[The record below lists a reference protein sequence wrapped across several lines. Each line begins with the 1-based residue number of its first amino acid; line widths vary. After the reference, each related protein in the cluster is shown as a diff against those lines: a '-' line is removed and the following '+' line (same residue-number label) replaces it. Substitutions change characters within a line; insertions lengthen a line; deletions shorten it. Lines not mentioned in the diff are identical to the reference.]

1 MYINGIIALPAV
13 KSFSSLE
20 RNKDLRYGAI
30 VAQVLFFLWLP
41 MLYYFIFN
49 PVEILS
55 VLAASSRNKGK
66 ENALA
71 DIREFLTAM
80 AVNDIESCPE
90 DYKEIA
96 EEAFKKATKRSNIYR
111 ENGKKRWENKTQQ
124 PKPEPQPETPKPPAK
139 PKPEK
144 HALDQGGFVR
154 VTVDEEAALRVK
166 FGLDF
171 GRAVQIL
178 ADYKESKGKAYR
190 SDAAAMRGWVY
201 DRIQED
207 KRRKEPQKSFQQQER
222 ERQGALAR
230 SLMTEEERRRYG
242 IVE

>member
-1 MYINGIIALPAV
+1 MYIKGIIALPAV

-41 MLYYFIFN
+41 MLYYFTIN
-49 PVEILS
+49 PMEILAALNAARKAKS
-55 VLAASSRNKGK
+55 ADDVLDDEADFLL
-66 ENALA
+66 ALA
-71 DIREFLTAM
+71 T
-80 AVNDIESCPE
+80 NDMESCPE
-90 DYKEIA
+90 TFKDIA
-96 EEAFKKATKRSNIYR
+96 SEMFDRAAKRSSIYR
-111 ENGKKRWENKTQQ
+111 ENGKKRWEQKEQE
-124 PKPEPQPETPKPPAK
+124 PEPQPETPKATAK

-154 VTVDEEAALRVK
+154 VTVDEETALRCK
-166 FGLDF
+166 FGPDF
-171 GRAVQIL
+171 ERAVQIL

-190 SDAAAMRGWVY
+190 SDAAAMRGWVF

-230 SLMTEEERRRYG
+230 SLMTEEQKRRYG
-242 IVE
+242 IVD

>member
-1 MYINGIIALPAV
+1 MYIKGIIALPAV

-41 MLYYFIFN
+41 MLYYFTIN
-49 PVEILS
+49 PMEILAALNAARKAKS
-55 VLAASSRNKGK
+55 ADDVLDDEADFLL
-66 ENALA
+66 ALA
-71 DIREFLTAM
+71 T
-80 AVNDIESCPE
+80 NDLESCPE
-90 DYKEIA
+90 TFKTIA
-96 EEAFKKATKRSNIYR
+96 SEMFDRASKRSSIYR
-111 ENGKKRWENKTQQ
+111 ENGRRRWEQKKQE
-124 PKPEPQPETPKPPAK
+124 PEPQPETPKAPAK

-144 HALDQGGFVR
+144 HALDHGGFVR
-154 VTVDEEAALRVK
+154 VTVDEEAALRNK

-178 ADYKESKGKAYR
+178 ADYKESKGKAYK

-207 KRRKEPQKSFQQQER
+207 KRRTAPRNFT
-222 ERQGALAR
+222 ERQNEMVKGAKELIDDLR
-230 SLMTEEERRRYG
+230 SGRLHIE
-242 IVE
+242 

>member
-1 MYINGIIALPAV
+1 MYIKGIIALPAV

-41 MLYYFIFN
+41 MLYYFTIN
-49 PVEILS
+49 PMEILAALNAARKAKS
-55 VLAASSRNKGK
+55 ADDVLDDEADFLL
-66 ENALA
+66 ALA
-71 DIREFLTAM
+71 T
-80 AVNDIESCPE
+80 NDMESCPE
-90 DYKEIA
+90 TFKDIA
-96 EEAFKKATKRSNIYR
+96 SEMFDRAAKRSSIYR
-111 ENGKKRWENKTQQ
+111 ENGKKRWEQKEQE
-124 PKPEPQPETPKPPAK
+124 PEPQPETQKATAK

-154 VTVDEEAALRVK
+154 VTVDEETALRCK
-166 FGLDF
+166 FGPDF
-171 GRAVQIL
+171 DRAVQIL

-190 SDAAAMRGWVY
+190 SDAAAMRGWVF

-207 KRRKEPQKSFQQQER
+207 KRRTAPQKSFQQQER

-230 SLMTEEERRRYG
+230 SLMTEEQKRRYG
-242 IVE
+242 IVD

>member
-1 MYINGIIALPAV
+1 MEILLELRQQRRTCSAEEVLGTLDGFLQALAFQDPFEAPERMRHLAQKYINHA
-13 KSFSSLE
+13 LE
-20 RNKDLRYGAI
+20 RSNNCRK
-30 VAQVLFFLWLP
+30 
-41 MLYYFIFN
+41 
-49 PVEILS
+49 S
-55 VLAASSRNKGK
+55 
-66 ENALA
+66 
-71 DIREFLTAM
+71 
-80 AVNDIESCPE
+80 
-90 DYKEIA
+90 A
-96 EEAFKKATKRSNIYR
+96 EA
-111 ENGKKRWENKTQQ
+111 RWQKPQ
-124 PKPEPQPETPKPPAK
+124 PKPEPQHEPPKAPAK

-154 VTVDEEAALRVK
+154 VTVDEESALRVK

-178 ADYKESKGKAYR
+178 ADYKESKGKTYR

-207 KRRKEPQKSFQQQER
+207 KRRTAPQKSFQQQER

-230 SLMTEEERRRYG
+230 SLMTEEQKRRYG

>member
-1 MYINGIIALPAV
+1 MKAYRDEVRDSGIEKAAAAMVGFID
-13 KSFSSLE
+13 SLV
-20 RNKDLRYGAI
+20 Y
-30 VAQVLFFLWLP
+30 
-41 MLYYFIFN
+41 
-49 PVEILS
+49 
-55 VLAASSRNKGK
+55 
-66 ENALA
+66 
-71 DIREFLTAM
+71 
-80 AVNDIESCPE
+80 NDSESCP
-90 DYKEIA
+90 DTFQGLA
-96 EEAFKKATKRSNIYR
+96 EKYIQRAAERSAKGRASVKA
-111 ENGKKRWENKTQQ
+111 RWEKKN
-124 PKPEPQPETPKPPAK
+124 KPEPQPETPKAPAK

-154 VTVDEEAALRVK
+154 VTVDEEAALRNK

>member
-1 MYINGIIALPAV
+1 MYIKDIIALPAV

-30 VAQVLFFLWLP
+30 VAQVIFFFLWLP

-55 VLAASSRNKGK
+55 VLSASARNKGK
-66 ENALA
+66 ETALA

-96 EEAFKKATKRSNIYR
+96 KEAFNKATKRSSIYR

-124 PKPEPQPETPKPPAK
+124 PKPEPKQEPPKAPAK

-207 KRRKEPQKSFQQQER
+207 KRRTAPRNFT
-222 ERQGALAR
+222 ERQNEMVRGAKELIDDLR
-230 SLMTEEERRRYG
+230 SGRLHIE
-242 IVE
+242 

>member
-1 MYINGIIALPAV
+1 MYIKDIIALPAV
-13 KSFSSLE
+13 KSFSSIE
-20 RNKDLRYGAI
+20 KNKDLRYGAI

-41 MLYYFIFN
+41 MLYYFTIN
-49 PVEILS
+49 PMEF
-55 VLAASSRNKGK
+55 LAALKAARKMKSADDVLDD
-66 ENALA
+66 ETDFLLALA
-71 DIREFLTAM
+71 T
-80 AVNDIESCPE
+80 NDMESCPE
-90 DYKEIA
+90 TFK
-96 EEAFKKATKRSNIYR
+96 AFASEMFERAAKRSSIYR
-111 ENGKKRWENKTQQ
+111 ENGRRRWEQKKQE
-124 PKPEPQPETPKPPAK
+124 PEPQPEPPKAPAK

-154 VTVDEEAALRVK
+154 VTVDEESALRVK

-171 GRAVQIL
+171 DRAVQIL
-178 ADYKESKGKAYR
+178 ADYKESKGKVYK

-207 KRRKEPQKSFQQQER
+207 KRRTAPQKSFQQQER

-230 SLMTEEERRRYG
+230 SLMTEEQKRRYG

>member
-1 MYINGIIALPAV
+1 
-13 KSFSSLE
+13 
-20 RNKDLRYGAI
+20 
-30 VAQVLFFLWLP
+30 
-41 MLYYFIFN
+41 MLYYFTIN
-49 PVEILS
+49 PMEIL
-55 VLAASSRNKGK
+55 AALNAARKAKSADDALDD
-66 ENALA
+66 EADFLLALA
-71 DIREFLTAM
+71 T
-80 AVNDIESCPE
+80 NDLESCPE
-90 DYKEIA
+90 TFKAIA
-96 EEAFKKATKRSNIYR
+96 SEMFDRAAKRSSIYR
-111 ENGKKRWENKTQQ
+111 ENGKKRWEQKEQES
-124 PKPEPQPETPKPPAK
+124 KPQPEPPKAPAK

-144 HALDQGGFVR
+144 HALDHGGFVR

-178 ADYKESKGKAYR
+178 ADYKESKGKAYK

-230 SLMTEEERRRYG
+230 SLMTEEEKRRYG

>member
-1 MYINGIIALPAV
+1 
-13 KSFSSLE
+13 
-20 RNKDLRYGAI
+20 
-30 VAQVLFFLWLP
+30 

-66 ENALA
+66 ETALA

-96 EEAFKKATKRSNIYR
+96 KEAFNKATKRSSIYR

-124 PKPEPQPETPKPPAK
+124 PKPEPQPEPPKAPAK

-144 HALDQGGFVR
+144 HALDHGGFVR
-154 VTVDEEAALRVK
+154 VTVDEESALRVK

-178 ADYKESKGKAYR
+178 ADYKESKGKAYK

-201 DRIQED
+201 DRIQEE
-207 KRRKEPQKSFQQQER
+207 KRRTAPQKSFQQQER

-230 SLMTEEERRRYG
+230 SLMTEEQKRRYG

>member
-1 MYINGIIALPAV
+1 MPAV

-41 MLYYFIFN
+41 MLYYFTIN
-49 PVEILS
+49 PMEILAALNAARKAKS
-55 VLAASSRNKGK
+55 ADDVLDDEADFLL
-66 ENALA
+66 ALA
-71 DIREFLTAM
+71 T
-80 AVNDIESCPE
+80 NDLESCPE
-90 DYKEIA
+90 TFKAIA
-96 EEAFKKATKRSNIYR
+96 SEMFDRASKRSSIYR
-111 ENGKKRWENKTQQ
+111 ENGRRRWEQKKQE
-124 PKPEPQPETPKPPAK
+124 PEPQPEPPKAPAK

-144 HALDQGGFVR
+144 HALDHGGFVR
-154 VTVDEEAALRVK
+154 VTVDEEAALRNK

-201 DRIQED
+201 DRIQEE
-207 KRRKEPQKSFQQQER
+207 KRRAAPRNFT
-222 ERQGALAR
+222 ERQNEMVRGAKELIDDLR
-230 SLMTEEERRRYG
+230 SGRLHIE
-242 IVE
+242 

>member
-1 MYINGIIALPAV
+1 MYIKGIIALPAV

-41 MLYYFIFN
+41 MLYYFTIN
-49 PVEILS
+49 PMEILAALNAARKAKS
-55 VLAASSRNKGK
+55 ADDVLDDEADFLL
-66 ENALA
+66 ALA
-71 DIREFLTAM
+71 T
-80 AVNDIESCPE
+80 NDLESCPE
-90 DYKEIA
+90 TFKAIA
-96 EEAFKKATKRSNIYR
+96 SEMFDRASKRSSIYR
-111 ENGKKRWENKTQQ
+111 ENGRRRWEQKKQE
-124 PKPEPQPETPKPPAK
+124 PEPQPETPKAPAK

-154 VTVDEEAALRVK
+154 VTVDEEAALRNK

-207 KRRKEPQKSFQQQER
+207 KRRTAPRNFT
-222 ERQGALAR
+222 ERQNEMVRGAKELIDDLR
-230 SLMTEEERRRYG
+230 SGRLHIE
-242 IVE
+242 

>member
-1 MYINGIIALPAV
+1 
-13 KSFSSLE
+13 
-20 RNKDLRYGAI
+20 
-30 VAQVLFFLWLP
+30 

-66 ENALA
+66 ETALA

-80 AVNDIESCPE
+80 AVNDIDSCPE

-111 ENGKKRWENKTQQ
+111 ENGKKRWDNKTQQ
-124 PKPEPQPETPKPPAK
+124 PKPEPQPEPPKAPAK

-178 ADYKESKGKAYR
+178 ADYKESKGKAYK

-230 SLMTEEERRRYG
+230 SLMTEEEKRRYG
-242 IVE
+242 IVD

>member
-1 MYINGIIALPAV
+1 MYIKGIIALPAV

-154 VTVDEEAALRVK
+154 VTVDEEAALRNK

-207 KRRKEPQKSFQQQER
+207 KRRTAPRNFT
-222 ERQGALAR
+222 ERQNEMVKGAKELIDDLR
-230 SLMTEEERRRYG
+230 SGRLHIE
-242 IVE
+242 

>member
-1 MYINGIIALPAV
+1 MYIKGIIALPAV

-41 MLYYFIFN
+41 MLYYFTIN
-49 PVEILS
+49 PMEILAALNAARKAKS
-55 VLAASSRNKGK
+55 ADDVLDDEADFLL
-66 ENALA
+66 ALA
-71 DIREFLTAM
+71 T
-80 AVNDIESCPE
+80 NDLESCPE
-90 DYKEIA
+90 TFKAIA
-96 EEAFKKATKRSNIYR
+96 SEMFDRASKRSSIYR
-111 ENGKKRWENKTQQ
+111 ENGRRRWEQKKQ
-124 PKPEPQPETPKPPAK
+124 EPQPETPKAPAK

-207 KRRKEPQKSFQQQER
+207 KRRAAPQKSFQQQER

>member
-1 MYINGIIALPAV
+1 
-13 KSFSSLE
+13 
-20 RNKDLRYGAI
+20 
-30 VAQVLFFLWLP
+30 

-55 VLAASSRNKGK
+55 ILAASSRSKGK
-66 ENALA
+66 ETALA

-90 DYKEIA
+90 DYKKIA
-96 EEAFKKATKRSNIYR
+96 EEAFNKATKRSNIYR
-111 ENGKKRWENKTQQ
+111 ENGKKRWEQKEQEPE
-124 PKPEPQPETPKPPAK
+124 PKPETPNAPAK

-154 VTVDEEAALRVK
+154 VTASEEAALRSK

-178 ADYKESKGKAYR
+178 ADYKESKGKAYK

-207 KRRKEPQKSFQQQER
+207 KRRTAPRNFT
-222 ERQGALAR
+222 ERQNEMVKGAKELIDDLR
-230 SLMTEEERRRYG
+230 SGRLHIE
-242 IVE
+242 

>member
-1 MYINGIIALPAV
+1 MYIKGIIALPAV

-41 MLYYFIFN
+41 MLYYFTIN
-49 PVEILS
+49 PMEILAALNAARKAKS
-55 VLAASSRNKGK
+55 ADDVLDDEADFLL
-66 ENALA
+66 ALA
-71 DIREFLTAM
+71 T
-80 AVNDIESCPE
+80 NDLESCPE
-90 DYKEIA
+90 TFKAIA
-96 EEAFKKATKRSNIYR
+96 SEMFDRASKRSSIYR
-111 ENGKKRWENKTQQ
+111 ENGRRRWEQKKQE
-124 PKPEPQPETPKPPAK
+124 PEPQPEPPKAPAK

-154 VTVDEEAALRVK
+154 VTVDEEAALRNK

-178 ADYKESKGKAYR
+178 ADYKESKGKAYK

-207 KRRKEPQKSFQQQER
+207 KRRTAPRNFT
-222 ERQGALAR
+222 ERQNEMVKGAKELIDDLR
-230 SLMTEEERRRYG
+230 SGRLHIE
-242 IVE
+242 

>member
-1 MYINGIIALPAV
+1 MYIKGIIALPAV

-41 MLYYFIFN
+41 MLYYFTIN
-49 PVEILS
+49 PMEILAALNAARKAKS
-55 VLAASSRNKGK
+55 ADDVLDDEADFLL
-66 ENALA
+66 ALA
-71 DIREFLTAM
+71 T
-80 AVNDIESCPE
+80 NDLESCPE
-90 DYKEIA
+90 TFKAIA
-96 EEAFKKATKRSNIYR
+96 SEMFDRASKRSSIYR
-111 ENGKKRWENKTQQ
+111 ENGRRRWEQKKQE
-124 PKPEPQPETPKPPAK
+124 PEPQPETPKAPAK

-154 VTVDEEAALRVK
+154 VTVDEEAALRNK

-207 KRRKEPQKSFQQQER
+207 KRRTAPRNFT
-222 ERQGALAR
+222 ERQNEMVKGAKELIDDLR
-230 SLMTEEERRRYG
+230 SGRLHIE
-242 IVE
+242 

>member
-1 MYINGIIALPAV
+1 MYIKDIIALPAV

-41 MLYYFIFN
+41 MLYYFTIN
-49 PVEILS
+49 PIEILAALNAERKAKS
-55 VLAASSRNKGK
+55 ANDVLDDEADFLL
-66 ENALA
+66 ALA
-71 DIREFLTAM
+71 T
-80 AVNDIESCPE
+80 NDLESCPE
-90 DYKEIA
+90 TFKAIA
-96 EEAFKKATKRSNIYR
+96 SEMFDRAAKRSSIYR
-111 ENGKKRWENKTQQ
+111 ENGKKRWEQKEQE
-124 PKPEPQPETPKPPAK
+124 PEPQPETPKAPAK

-144 HALDQGGFVR
+144 HPLDQGGFVR
-154 VTVDEEAALRVK
+154 VTVDEEATLRSK

-171 GRAVQIL
+171 DRAVQIL

-190 SDAAAMRGWVY
+190 SDAAAMRGWVF

-230 SLMTEEERRRYG
+230 SLMTEEQKRRYG
-242 IVE
+242 IVD

>member
-1 MYINGIIALPAV
+1 MTAGRAQTSGGLFLFKPPMMQYISICPAEVMKAYRDEVRDSGIEKAAEALV
-13 KSFSSLE
+13 GFIDSLV
-20 RNKDLRYGAI
+20 Y
-30 VAQVLFFLWLP
+30 
-41 MLYYFIFN
+41 
-49 PVEILS
+49 
-55 VLAASSRNKGK
+55 
-66 ENALA
+66 
-71 DIREFLTAM
+71 
-80 AVNDIESCPE
+80 NDSESCPDTFRE
-90 DYKEIA
+90 LA
-96 EEAFKKATKRSNIYR
+96 EKYVQRAAERSAKGRASVKARWDKKN
-111 ENGKKRWENKTQQ
+111 
-124 PKPEPQPETPKPPAK
+124 KPEPQPEPPKAPAK

-154 VTVDEEAALRVK
+154 VTVDEESALRVK

-178 ADYKESKGKAYR
+178 ADYKESKGKVYK

-207 KRRKEPQKSFQQQER
+207 KRRTAPQKSFQQQER

-230 SLMTEEERRRYG
+230 SLMTEEQKRRYG